1 MYSEFR
7 LMFKTVSFSWSFLVH
22 LPDPLAFH
30 LPKITPPEKKGG
42 GEMEF

>member
-1 MYSEFR
+1 M
-7 LMFKTVSFSWSFLVH
+7 H

-42 GEMEF
+42 GGWSFNPCPGHLSPGEMPWDNYIG